1 MPRMDNNKI
10 HYCPVGL
17 IQRQFGIYV
26 TGAGIPTMFRSV
38 AMARSRTIG
47 I

>member
-1 MPRMDNNKI
+1 MDNNKI

-26 TGAGIPTMFRSV
+26 TGGKTV
-38 AMARSRTIG
+38 VVK
-47 I
+47 